1 MPSWLTVL
9 AVAPIAYFVLNL
21 VWTFIQN
28 QMLQSRLRRWN
39 TSPKDVV
46 ILHGFPPAKALPN
59 LSPYIMKVET
69 YLRLANLRYT
79 LDKKDYFGP
88 KGKSPWITLNGQ
100 HIADSEFI
108 IEFLGKKFEKNF
120 SQKSSDLQL
129 ATANVVRTMLEEF
142 FTCVLGLE
150 RMIYND
156 YSKFSS
162 LANIPLPFYYYM
174 RHMIKT
180 RFWEQGIG
188 RHSQEEVTQIMTK
201 KLQAVS
207 TLLGN
212 QKFFGGDE
220 ICEDDCGIFAVLA
233 QCLWGLPD
241 NSVYEKLMNGEC
253 SNLKEYCLRIKEKLW
268 ADWDHCLAK

>member
-9 AVAPIAYFVLNL
+9 GLAPVAYYVVNL
-21 VWTFIQN
+21 LWTFIEKL
-28 QMLQSRLRRWN
+28 MLRSKLRRWK

-46 ILHGFPPAKALPN
+46 ILHGFPPAKVLPN
-59 LSPYIMKVET
+59 LSPYIMKVES

-100 HIADSEFI
+100 HVADSEFI
-108 IEFLGKKFEKNF
+108 ITFLGKKFDKNF
-120 SQKSSDLQL
+120 SQQSSEVQL
-129 ATANVVRTMLEEF
+129 ATANLVRTMLEEY
-142 FTCVLGLE
+142 FTCVIGME

-156 YSKFSS
+156 RSKFSV
-162 LANIPLPFYYYM
+162 LADMPLVLFYFM
-174 RHMIKT
+174 RHILKK

-188 RHSQEEVTQIMTK
+188 RHSHEEVTQIMTK

-220 ICEDDCGIFAVLA
+220 MCEDDCGIFAVLA

-241 NSVYEKLMNGEC
+241 SPYEKLMNGEC
-253 SNLKEYCLRIKEKLW
+253 TNLKEYCLRIKGKLW

>member
-1 MPSWLTVL
+1 MPSWLAVL
-9 AVAPIAYFVLNL
+9 GVAPVAYFVVNL
-21 VWTFIQN
+21 LWMFIEKQL
-28 QMLQSRLRRWN
+28 LQSKLRRWK

-46 ILHGFPPAKALPN
+46 ILHGFPPAKVIPN
-59 LSPYIMKVET
+59 LSPYILKVES

-100 HIADSEFI
+100 HVADSEFI
-108 IEFLGKKFEKNF
+108 IEFLGKKFDKNF
-120 SQKSSDLQL
+120 SQKSTELQL
-129 ATANVVRTMLEEF
+129 ATANVVKTMLEEY
-142 FTCVLGLE
+142 FTCVLGME
-150 RMIYND
+150 RIIYND
-156 YSKFSS
+156 RSKFSV
-162 LANIPLPFYYYM
+162 LADTPIFLFYYM
-174 RHMIKT
+174 RHILKK
-180 RFWEQGIG
+180 RFWDQGIG
-188 RHSQEEVTQIMTK
+188 RHSHEEVTQIMTK
-201 KLQAVS
+201 KLKTVS

-241 NSVYEKLMNGEC
+241 SPYEKQMNGEC
-253 SNLKEYCLRIKEKLW
+253 ANLKEYCLRIKGKLW